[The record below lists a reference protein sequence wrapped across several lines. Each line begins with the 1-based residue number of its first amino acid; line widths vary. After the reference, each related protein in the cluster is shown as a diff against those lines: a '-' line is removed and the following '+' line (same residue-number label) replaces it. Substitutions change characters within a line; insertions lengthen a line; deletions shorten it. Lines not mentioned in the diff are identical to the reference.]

1 MIDFNEQSKKLLEII
16 LSKHFP
22 KRIQPSISD
31 VEEISG
37 GWETNIFS
45 LRIHS
50 KVSGAHTSDN
60 LILRFFPG
68 TNGATQAQKEFLVM
82 QRLRELVLPVP
93 KVELL
98 VSENSPFGM
107 PFIVMEKILGH
118 TLANELQG
126 ASEEKIIHWI
136 RSSAAL
142 LHQLHQIPWQEVIR
156 NNSVHESMEK
166 DPLAHVNSKLTD
178 MIRTIN
184 RFQLIEFEP
193 FLHWLQERV
202 EYGASTEL
210 CLMHNDFH
218 PQNLMLSPNNDQLT
232 ILDWSFAEI
241 GDYRLEL
248 AWSVL
253 LYGVQIGEEYRAP
266 LLQTY
271 EQYWGRPIDHFEY
284 FEVLKF
290 TDRMLTIATWLDER
304 VTIPVEKITKDA
316 LRGDYK
322 IHVLNVYRRLKQI
335 LGFSLPTIENL

>member
-1 MIDFNEQSKKLLEII
+1 MIDFNEHSKKLLEIL

-22 KRIQPSISD
+22 KKNQLSISD

-50 KVSGAHTSDN
+50 QASGTFTSDD

-68 TNGATQAQKEFLVM
+68 RSGAAQAQKEFHLM

-118 TLANELQG
+118 TLASELQG
-126 ASEEKIIHWI
+126 ASDEKIIRWI
-136 RSSAAL
+136 RSSATL

-156 NNSVHESMEK
+156 NTYAQESIKK
-166 DPLAHVNSKLTD
+166 DPLGFVSSKLTD
-178 MIRTIN
+178 MKRTIN

-202 EYGASTEL
+202 EYGASTEF
-210 CLMHNDFH
+210 CLMHNDYH
-218 PQNLMLSPNNDQLT
+218 PQNLMLSPNDDQLT

-253 LYGVQIGEEYRAP
+253 LYGVLFGEGYRAP
-266 LLQTY
+266 LLQYY
-271 EQYWGRPIDHFEY
+271 EQSQGKPIDHFEY

-304 VTIPVEKITKDA
+304 VTIPVEKITKEA

-322 IHVLNVYRRLKQI
+322 IHITNVYRRLKQI